1 MKILKKLLKLLDGK
15 QKLHIAGL
23 VFLMFIG
30 AFLEACSVAVLIP
43 VISVVFQPG
52 IITTNKYLSILYNY
66 SPFNSEKAFG
76 VAIMVGLVLVC
87 GNDSRSKN
95 HADYGD

>member
-52 IITTNKYLSILYNY
+52 IITTN
-66 SPFNSEKAFG
+66 
-76 VAIMVGLVLVC
+76 
-87 GNDSRSKN
+87 
-95 HADYGD
+95 